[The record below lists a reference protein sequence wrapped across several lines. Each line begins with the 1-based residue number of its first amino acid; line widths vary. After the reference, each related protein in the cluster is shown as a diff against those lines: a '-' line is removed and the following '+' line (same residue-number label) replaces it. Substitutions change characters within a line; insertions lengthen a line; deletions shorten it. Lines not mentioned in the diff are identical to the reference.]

1 MSTLAPPTQAQM
13 MVEKQENMVKDL
25 MLGGKDANNPGGDM
39 GISEGMPVV
48 TKPKRRR
55 ESLDVN
61 LLTPQMNKL
70 TLMVGDE
77 KKSNFSDVN
86 AIAEENEDGRK
97 GDPGVMN
104 SGDLDSSSEASP
116 PPKDQKWMISNETL
130 EKAT

>member
-1 MSTLAPPTQAQM
+1 
-13 MVEKQENMVKDL
+13 

-97 GDPGVMN
+97 GDVRFFLSKKKPGVMN

-130 EKAT
+130 EKDT